1 MKELI
6 EANSV
11 KTYYTELDCGHYQTD
26 DDGNCTIDLDD
37 GCDCDT
43 YSNSNQKHIEKVSR
57 IW

>member
-6 EANSV
+6 ETNSV

-43 YSNSNQKHIEKVSR
+43 YSNSN
-57 IW
+57 